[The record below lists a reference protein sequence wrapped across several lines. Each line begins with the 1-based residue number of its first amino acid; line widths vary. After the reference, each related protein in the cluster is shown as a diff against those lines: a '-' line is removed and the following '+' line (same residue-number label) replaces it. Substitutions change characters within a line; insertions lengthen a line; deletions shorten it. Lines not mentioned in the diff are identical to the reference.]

1 MGKANIIIINIFGA
15 RERFERV
22 NELFTIQFVC
32 RNQTIYV

>member
-22 NELFTIQFVC
+22 NELFMISSSVG
-32 RNQTIYV
+32 I